1 MKGLGLM
8 IAALSAVLML
18 STLALSQQDAPKIIN
33 GGVLNGKAVRL
44 PKPEYPDAA
53 KAAGVEG
60 VVNVQVTI
68 DENGNVELAQAVIE
82 VTDNDVL
89 ATEKTDP
96 RAALRE
102 AAEQAAL
109 EAKFSPT
116 LLNGNSVKVTGIIT
130 YNFVLAGGSEDSVKA
145 IDGGIL
151 NGKAVRLP
159 KPAYPGDAKVTGIV
173 KVKVTVDESG
183 NVISATAIS
192 GHPLLQAAAVAA
204 ARNAKFSPTL
214 VDGPPVKVVGI
225 LTYNFVLPEKK
236 P

>member
-1 MKGLGLM
+1 MKSLCLTT
-8 IAALSAVLML
+8 AALSALLTL
-18 STLALSQQDAPKIIN
+18 STLAFGQQDAPKVIN
-33 GGVLNGKAVRL
+33 GGVLNAKAVSL
-44 PKPEYPDAA
+44 PKPEYPESA
-53 KAAGVEG
+53 KATGVEG
-60 VVNVQVTI
+60 VVKVQVTI
-68 DENGNVELAQAVIE
+68 DENGNVESAQAVIE
-82 VTDNDVL
+82 FIDNDVL

-96 RAALRE
+96 RPALRE

-116 LLNGNSVKVTGIIT
+116 LLNGDPVKVTGIIT
-130 YNFVLAGGSEDSVKA
+130 YNFVLADGSKDSVKP

-151 NGKAVRLP
+151 NGKAVKLP
-159 KPAYPGDAKVTGIV
+159 EPAYPGDAKVAGIV

-204 ARNAKFSPTL
+204 ALNAKFSPTF
-214 VDGPPVKVVGI
+214 VDGPPIKVVGI
-225 LTYNFVLPEKK
+225 LTYNFVLPGKK